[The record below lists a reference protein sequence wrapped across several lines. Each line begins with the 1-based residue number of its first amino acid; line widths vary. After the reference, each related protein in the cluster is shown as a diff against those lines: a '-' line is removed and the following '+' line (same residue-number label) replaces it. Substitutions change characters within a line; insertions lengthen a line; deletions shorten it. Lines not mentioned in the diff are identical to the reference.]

1 MSRKA
6 PAENCIE
13 IIAPLLEELNHQGM
27 PPCQLIGGIGS
38 AALKDPR
45 TEILPKTK
53 EVIAPPDLWVPSRRE
68 EDNTLR
74 DLDLLVLSTEA
85 TDIRKINGL
94 ATSIIGNALDV
105 SVFGLQKVSKL
116 EKRSR
121 QFILSTAVGFV
132 SDRYIY
138 DLGQAPRDGV
148 DGHKAL
154 FPFAAPITESSL
166 EPWELHI
173 GGNVAHVPHPAVVPL
188 YYAGRSISGLRHRDV
203 EKVNKIATNVFDKFP
218 EALEWIEE
226 GPGKSQLEFARIL
239 HTLSTSAW
247 SEEPLILGGKL
258 RIDPLPLG
266 KLASHDYFLLKDRP
280 EKTQQRALN
289 AARAKSRT
297 IKFGEQFDPLV
308 AIWRKY
314 FERYADVFTH
324 NQ

>member
-45 TEILPKTK
+45 TEILPGTK
-53 EVIAPPDLWVPSRRE
+53 EIIAPPDLWVPSRRE
-68 EDNTLR
+68 EDGTKR

-85 TDIRKINGL
+85 TDIREINDL

-105 SVFGLQKVSKL
+105 SVFGLQKASKL

-121 QFILSTAVGFV
+121 QVLLSTALGFV

-138 DLGQAPRDGV
+138 DHLQAPRNDV
-148 DGHKAL
+148 DGYKAL
-154 FPFAAPITESSL
+154 IPFATPITKPSWES
-166 EPWELHI
+166 WGYHF
-173 GGNVAHVPHPAVVPL
+173 GDKFAHGPHPAVVPL

-203 EKVNKIATNVFDKFP
+203 EKVNKIAANVFDKFP

-239 HTLSTSAW
+239 HTLSTSA
-247 SEEPLILGGKL
+247 SSKEPLIIGEKL

-266 KLASHDYFLLKDRP
+266 ELASHECFLLKDYP
-280 EKTQQRALN
+280 EKTQQFALN

-308 AIWRKY
+308 TIWRKY
-314 FERYADVFTH
+314 FERYAGVFTY
-324 NQ
+324 NR